1 MCGLTLTLQ
10 HYIFSANFLFSWNNA
25 IKKARTHWTTTKWMN
40 KGEGETIENSLKKFP
55 SFRLLSFLYPK
66 IYVNL
71 LYTTTTSITSHCIV
85 LQCIQFQLNIGLDLI
100 SYRELN
106 IVVLYTLKL
115 EIDTIQYTP
124 VFHNLIRYVQQQYFL
139 VLYLYM
145 LHVQVFV

>member
-1 MCGLTLTLQ
+1 
-10 HYIFSANFLFSWNNA
+10 
-25 IKKARTHWTTTKWMN
+25 MN

-85 LQCIQFQLNIGLDLI
+85 LQCIQFQLNIVLDLI

-115 EIDTIQYTP
+115 EINTIQYTP